1 MTTLKMHTPNL
12 VDSNIE
18 RLAELFPNCI
28 TEKPK
33 TDEQGKVIRDMNGE
47 VVLVGALILNYLSK
61 NYRIGSLMGRKSVIA
76 LTGWASVR
84 RLSPPIAR

>member
-18 RLAELFPNCI
+18 RLAELFPNCV

-47 VVLVGALILNYLSK
+47 VVLELSLIH
-61 NYRIGSLMGRKSVIA
+61 I
-76 LTGWASVR
+76 
-84 RLSPPIAR
+84 